1 MKIKDSIPA
10 KTIERLV
17 IYRRELKELKANRL
31 SHLYSHQLAE
41 LANNTSAQ
49 VRRDLM
55 IIGCSGGNPRNGYDI
70 ENLIE
75 NINDIL
81 EDKNGQKIALVGVG
95 NLGKAILSYS
105 SYRHSS
111 LSIVAAFDVDEEII
125 GKSFSNCNC
134 FHIDELKDKVRELD
148 IEIGIITAPG
158 QYAQQ
163 IANLMVD
170 AGVRGILNFAPA
182 SLNVPDNVYLDRIDI
197 TMVLDKVGYFTQNMQ

>member
-1 MKIKDSIPA
+1 MKIKYSIPP

-17 IYRRELKELKANRL
+17 IYRRELEELKANRL

-55 IIGCSGGNPRNGYDI
+55 IIGCSGGNPRNGYNI
-70 ENLIE
+70 EDLIE

-81 EDKNGQKIALVGVG
+81 EAKEGQKIALVGVG

-111 LSIVAAFDVDEEII
+111 LSIVAAFDTDKEII
-125 GKSFSNCNC
+125 GNSFSNCKC
-134 FHIDELKDKVRELD
+134 YHMDELKDKISELG

-158 QYAQQ
+158 EYAQQ
-163 IANLMVD
+163 IADSMVK
-170 AGVRGILNFAPA
+170 AGIKGILNFAPA
-182 SLNVPDNVYLDRIDI
+182 SLNIPADVYLDRIDI
-197 TMVLDKVGYFTQNMQ
+197 TMILDKIGYFTQNMK